1 MATIVE
7 RKKKDGSASYLAQI
21 IRRGHGL
28 KESRTFSTRKAAEA
42 WAKMREKEIA
52 SDLSEGRSPLSQKAQ
67 AVTLGDAID
76 KYILESKKEIGK
88 TKEQCLRTIRK
99 EYRIA
104 DKRCDQITS
113 KDLVAFAQELHNRP
127 GLGSASTAG
136 NYLSHLSAVF
146 KVARVA
152 WGMPLDKRAMEDA
165 MEACKSLG
173 TIAKSGK
180 RDRRPTLAELDA
192 IMQHLADK
200 LAYRPKSGPMHR
212 VTAFAI
218 FSTRRQ
224 DEICR
229 ITWADYEPDA
239 KRVMVR
245 DMKHPGDRVG
255 NDVWVKLPDP
265 ACAII
270 DAMPKVSDR
279 IFPYTADAVSA
290 AFTRACKALDIRDL
304 HFHDLRHEGA
314 SRLFEMGW
322 NIPHVMEVTGHRTW
336 NSLQRYTHLR
346 ETGDKFE
353 GWTWVDAVTTP
364 AT

>member
-28 KESRTFSTRKAAEA
+28 KESRTFPSRKAADA
-42 WAKMREKEIA
+42 WAKAREKEIA
-52 SDLSEGRSPLSQKAQ
+52 ADLADGRSPVTQKAK

-76 KYILESKKEIGK
+76 KYLLESKKEIGK
-88 TKEQCLRTIRK
+88 TKEQCLQTIRN
-99 EYRIA
+99 EYDIA
-104 DKRCDQITS
+104 GKRCDQITS
-113 KDLVAFAQELHNRP
+113 QELVAFVAELHNRP
-127 GLGSASTAG
+127 GLKSASTAG

-180 RDRRPTLAELDA
+180 RDRRPTLPELDK
-192 IMQHLADK
+192 IMQHFADK
-200 LAYRPKSGPMHR
+200 LAYRPKSCPMHR

-218 FSTRRQ
+218 FSARREY
-224 DEICR
+224 EICR
-229 ITWADYEPDA
+229 ITWADYQPEA

-245 DMKHPGDRVG
+245 DMKHPGDKVG
-255 NDVWVKLPDP
+255 NDVWVNLPDP

-270 DAMPKVSDR
+270 DSMPKVSDR
-279 IFPYTADAVSA
+279 IFPYTADAVGT
-290 AFTRACKALDIRDL
+290 AFTRACKALAIRGL
-304 HFHDLRHEGA
+304 RFHDLRHEA
-314 SRLFEMGW
+314 SSRLAEMGW
-322 NIPHVMEVTGHRTW
+322 SIPHIAEVTGHRSWGT
-336 NSLQRYTHLR
+336 LQRYTHVR
-346 ETGDKFE
+346 QTGDKFAE
-353 GWTWVDAVTTP
+353 WPWIAKVTTP
-364 AT
+364 AA

>member
-7 RKKKDGSASYLAQI
+7 RKRKDGTPSYLAQI
-21 IRRGHGL
+21 IRRAHGL
-28 KESRTFSTRKAAEA
+28 KESKTFPSRKAAEA
-42 WAKMREKEIA
+42 WAKKREREIGT
-52 SDLSEGRSPLSQKAQ
+52 DLAEGRSPLSQKAQ

-76 KYILESKKEIGK
+76 KYLKESVKEIGD
-88 TKEQCLRTIRK
+88 TKAQCLRTIRN
-99 EYRIA
+99 EYSIA
-104 DKRCDQITS
+104 EKQCDRITS
-113 KDLVAFAQELHNRP
+113 QDLVALVAELHKRP
-127 GLGSASTAG
+127 GLKSASTAG

-165 MEACKSLG
+165 MEACKALG
-173 TIAKSGK
+173 TVAKSEK
-180 RDRRPTLAELDA
+180 RDRRPTLPELDKL
-192 IMQHLADK
+192 MQHFANK
-200 LAYRPKSGPMHR
+200 LAYRPKSCPMHR

-218 FSTRRQ
+218 FSARRE

-229 ITWADYEPDA
+229 ITWGDYQPDA

-245 DMKHPGDRVG
+245 DMKHPGDKVG
-255 NDVWVKLPDP
+255 NDVWVNLPDP

-290 AFTRACKALDIRDL
+290 AFTRACKALGIPDL

-336 NSLQRYTHLR
+336 SSLQRYTHLR
-346 ETGDKFE
+346 ETGDKFA
-353 GWTWVDAVTTP
+353 GWTWIDKVTAP